1 MKILEYQFGNL
12 CSQFFANIYLNE
24 LDQYILRNI
33 KPIWL
38 GRYMDD
44 FILLLKTKEEAKKAK
59 IMCEEFL
66 EKVLELKLNTKTKYY
81 PAKMG
86 VDFCGY
92 TIFETHS
99 LLRTSNKRKIK
110 KKVKYFN
117 SVYLKG
123 KLNLIHAGSSI
134 NSWKA
139 HAKHC
144 SSFLLVNKV
153 ISSCEFIYNEKREY
167 TRAQKEIFDW
177 YNIKKVEFLK
187 EKSAPEYLTY
197 IR

>member
-1 MKILEYQFGNL
+1 MLGYPFGNL

-24 LDQYILRNI
+24 LDQYILRNV

-38 GRYMDD
+38 ERYMDD
-44 FILLLKTKEEAKKAK
+44 FIVLLKTKEEAKKAK
-59 IMCEEFL
+59 SMCETFLGEF
-66 EKVLELKLNTKTKYY
+66 LELKLNNKTKYY
-81 PAKMG
+81 PSKMG

-92 TIFETHS
+92 TIFETHC

-117 SVYLKG
+117 KLYFKR
-123 KLNLIHAGSSI
+123 KLNLAHSCLSI

-144 SSFLLVNKV
+144 NAFILVNKV
-153 ISSCEFIYNEKREY
+153 MDSCEFIYNEKRE
-167 TRAQKEIFDW
+167 RVGLENEIFNW
-177 YNIKKVEFLK
+177 YKTNK
-187 EKSAPEYLTY
+187 
-197 IR
+197 